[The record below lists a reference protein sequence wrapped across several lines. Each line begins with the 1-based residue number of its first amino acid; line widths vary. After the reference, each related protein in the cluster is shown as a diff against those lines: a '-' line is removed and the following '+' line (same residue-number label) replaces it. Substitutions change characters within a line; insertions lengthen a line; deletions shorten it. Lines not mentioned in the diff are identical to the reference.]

1 MLDTKGR
8 KYVQPVINAI
18 ADMFLKLGLKADAA
32 TFIALVIGLAA
43 SFTLYFGYNILAVVL
58 LWLSGLMDAVDGTIA
73 RKTKST
79 SFGTLIDIVFDRIVE
94 ISIIIVSALK
104 YHSCRLSMVI
114 LLSSIILSMTVFL
127 TVGALSE
134 KHSEKSF
141 YYQPGLAERTEGFIF
156 FSLMMLMQKHISI
169 IAILFALTIFYTA
182 AQRVIE
188 AKKIL

>member
-1 MLDTKGR
+1 
-8 KYVQPVINAI
+8 
-18 ADMFLKLGLKADAA
+18 
-32 TFIALVIGLAA
+32 
-43 SFTLYFGYNILAVVL
+43 
-58 LWLSGLMDAVDGTIA
+58 
-73 RKTKST
+73 
-79 SFGTLIDIVFDRIVE
+79 
-94 ISIIIVSALK
+94 
-104 YHSCRLSMVI
+104 
-114 LLSSIILSMTVFL
+114 MTVFL

-156 FSLMMLMQKHISI
+156 FSLMMIMQKHISI

>member
-8 KYVQPVINAI
+8 KYVQPVINKI
-18 ADMFLKLGLKADAA
+18 ADMFLKLGLKADTA
-32 TFIALVIGLAA
+32 TFIALLLGLSA
-43 SFTLYFGYNILAVVL
+43 SFTLYFGYNILAVIL

-79 SFGTLIDIVFDRIVE
+79 PFGTLIDIVFDRIVE

-104 YHSCRLSMVI
+104 YPGCRFSMVI